1 MKKTKSLFLALLAS
15 AFLLGGCH
23 SDDDSSSGS
32 TSGNNSTSQSQG
44 NTLEQIVQAF
54 SAQLDAPNVSLDMT
68 VHTTR
73 VFDKAYHFRT
83 EQSLKFDYN
92 KIYGQITQYD
102 LDAEPVVGHTSEQ
115 YYEFGETS
123 YEYTKSDGKW
133 SKTIVPYMNKK
144 PSSQIYG
151 YSQFINS
158 LISNCTL
165 RSDGYFAES
174 FTTTVSSR
182 EILTA
187 FEKNPDEYNINVESI
202 EIPYSNVLIGIENG
216 VAKFLQLESYA
227 IGIQY
232 GKAKE
237 GEEKGT
243 AEIRLITDA
252 PSTMKIHNIHDVGT
266 TVVTL
271 PTVDA

>member
-1 MKKTKSLFLALLAS
+1 MKKTKSIFLVLLTS

-23 SDDDSSSGS
+23 SDNDSGSGS
-32 TSGNNSTSQSQG
+32 TSGNNSTSQKQG
-44 NTLEQIVQAF
+44 STLEQIIQAF

-73 VFDKAYHFRT
+73 VYDKAYHYRT
-83 EQSLKFDYN
+83 EQSFKFDHN

-102 LDAEPVVGHTSEQ
+102 LDTEPVVGHTSEQ

-123 YEYTKSDGKW
+123 YAYTKSDGKW
-133 SKTIVPYMNKK
+133 SKTTVSYMNMK

-174 FTTTVSSR
+174 FTTTVPSR
-182 EILTA
+182 EILA
-187 FEKNPDEYNINVESI
+187 AREKNPDEYNINVESI
-202 EIPYSNVLIGIENG
+202 EIPYNNVLIGIENG

-227 IGIQY
+227 IGIQSVK
-232 GKAKE
+232 GKD
-237 GEEKGT
+237 GEKAT
-243 AEIRLITDA
+243 AVIQLLTNA
-252 PSTMKIHNIHDVGT
+252 PSSMKIHNIRDIGT